1 LEDCSTG
8 IQFSFHELTVSC
20 AKSVGLDEGK
30 HLVQRAHGYAI
41 AEFAL
46 VIPAVLIIV
55 AMSVSLI
62 GLTVTQIQLESA
74 AALGARIVGRG
85 DPIPDSFRN
94 SLPNGTEIVVIPE
107 IDVVEFTLI
116 SPRNIGL
123 EVFPYQLVLTA
134 KARARLEPVF
144 EEFG

>member
-1 LEDCSTG
+1 MNS
-8 IQFSFHELTVSC
+8 ELR
-20 AKSVGLDEGK
+20 VGLDEGI
-30 HLVQRAHGYAI
+30 HLVQRSHGYAI

-46 VIPAVLIIV
+46 AIPALLIVV
-55 AMSVSLI
+55 AMSVSLV

-94 SLPNGTEIVVIPE
+94 SLPEGTEIVIEP
-107 IDVVEFTLI
+107 DVEAEVVNFTLETTK
-116 SPRNIGL
+116 NIGL
-123 EVFPYQLVLTA
+123 ILVPYQIDLTA
-134 KARARLEPVF
+134 NARARLEPVF